1 MTDTASTSIPD
12 DAGWIGRARSVIHDL
27 GFSIVTAVD
36 RLNPAA
42 TELVVAVRE
51 APTLRHFDPEVV
63 DFWVPESGRSRP
75 REIDRDSRMPFAGR
89 FEWGRISIADRLGLT
104 NQWLSFGGTVRAADL
119 DDDTTVVL
127 FHSPAPIQRWSG
139 HSQGLDL
146 MTTEMGAFFGRLMI
160 PIDFEPGA
168 EARLVATDPFVL
180 YCAFVAEAVA
190 REGRSHRLI
199 QSDRPFAAHVGS
211 EARRL
216 RSADPQAWAAGCDL
230 LKSLA
235 IGG

>member
-1 MTDTASTSIPD
+1 VTDRADALIAD
-12 DAGWIGRARSVIHDL
+12 DRGWLGRARSVIHDL
-27 GFSIVTAVD
+27 GFSVVTDVD
-36 RLNPAA
+36 PANPAA

-51 APTLRHFDPEVV
+51 EPTLRHFDPEVV
-63 DFWVPESGRSRP
+63 AFWAPENGRSRP
-75 REIDRDSRMPFAGR
+75 REVDRDSRMPFSGR
-89 FEWGRISIADRLGLT
+89 YEWGRISIADRLGLT

-146 MTTEMGAFFGRLMI
+146 LTPEMGAFFGRLMI

-168 EARLVATDPFVL
+168 EGRIVSTDPLVL
-180 YCAFVAEAVA
+180 YCAFVSDATA
-190 REGRSHRLI
+190 RSSRSSRYL
-199 QSDRPFAAHVGS
+199 QADRPFVSWADG

-216 RSADPQAWAAGCDL
+216 RAAEPAAWAYGGEL
-230 LKSLA
+230 LRALGV
-235 IGG
+235 GG